1 MAEVDE
7 SVVETELESLR
18 LTLDNIYHANDLID
32 DEISI
37 LNVKVLKK
45 TEEWENYRGH
55 VFSRMKLSLFCY
67 SKEIIQLL

>member
-55 VFSRMKLSLFCY
+55 VFSRMQLSLFCY
-67 SKEIIQLL
+67 GKEIIQLL